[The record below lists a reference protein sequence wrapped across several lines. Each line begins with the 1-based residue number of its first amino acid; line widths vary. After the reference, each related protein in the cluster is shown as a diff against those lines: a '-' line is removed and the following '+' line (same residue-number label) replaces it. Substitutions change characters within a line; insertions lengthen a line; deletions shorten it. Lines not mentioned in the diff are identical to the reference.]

1 MLYNKAN
8 ITNAENN
15 ANNIA
20 KGIQTKQKH
29 HHQEIL
35 IIFAIFNI
43 HNIAV
48 IKIILKFIFSF
59 IVLSLMVYMLNHIA
73 H

>member
-35 IIFAIFNI
+35 IIPVAFNI
-43 HNIAV
+43 HNIIV
-48 IKIILKFIFSF
+48 IKIIP
-59 IVLSLMVYMLNHIA
+59 
-73 H
+73 